1 MRCAPLRRL
10 LITLCFLA
18 GAPPAN
24 AEPKPELPSPP
35 QIQEEIWGL
44 PFELPTLAYVV
55 RPVGNGRFPLVVM
68 NHGVS
73 LDAKARSFFPLVE
86 FRDAAV
92 WFARQGYMVVAPV
105 GPGYGGGGFD
115 VPERGIFGPFF
126 SHVGPCDKPN
136 FRGAGLA
143 VATIDSW
150 IIDYMIAQKVV
161 QPEKVIVVGQSA
173 GGWGAI
179 ALSSQNPA
187 SVRAIIIFAA
197 GRGGHLGGKPNN
209 NCAPDKLVEA
219 TGEFGK
225 TSRIPMLW
233 LYSEND
239 TYFGPPLV
247 ERMHDAFTAAG
258 GDAEFHMLPPVG
270 NEGHFLIQ
278 NIDVKPPWT
287 LLITDF
293 LQRHP

>member
-287 LLITDF
+287 LLIADF

>member
-1 MRCAPLRRL
+1 MRSTL
-10 LITLCFLA
+10 LTILLMA
-18 GAPPAN
+18 LLLLMGAQSSQ
-24 AEPKPELPSPP
+24 AEQSTPP
-35 QIQEEIWGL
+35 QLQEEVWGL

-55 RPVGNGRFPLVVM
+55 HPVGKGPFPLVLM

-86 FRDAAV
+86 FRDAAF

-115 VPERGIFGPFF
+115 VPERGLFGPFF
-126 SHVGPCDKPN
+126 SNVGSCDNPN
-136 FRGAGLA
+136 FTGVGLA
-143 VATIDSW
+143 IATLDSW
-150 IIDYMIAQKVV
+150 IIDYFVAQKAV

-173 GGWGAI
+173 GGWGTI
-179 ALSSQNPA
+179 ALSSQNPT
-187 SVRAIIIFAA
+187 SVRAMIVFAA
-197 GRGGHLGGKPNN
+197 GRGGHFGGKPNS
-209 NCAPDKLVEA
+209 NCAPDQLVEA

-225 TSRIPMLW
+225 TSRVPMLW

-247 ERMHDAFTAAG
+247 TRMHEAFTAAG
-258 GDAEFHMLPPVG
+258 GDAEFHMLPPIHG
-270 NEGHFLIQ
+270 DGHFLIHTS
-278 NIDVKPPWT
+278 DSVPPWM
-287 LLITDF
+287 LLVTDF